1 MRTTRNQLVGV
12 ARSREPVGVKAG
24 QADHWHSTPPP
35 QAAASQSGCSSG
47 RRLGTSIQSEIEC
60 RHAQILWRHAPLATS
75 SFASQAA
82 ASQSGCSSGCVPH
95 STARPPPT
103 LAASAAT
110 PPPGYLPVDDQDIE
124 RPSRFKTTRDSTR
137 SPIQHSAAA
146 ADAGAATAATP
157 LPAEVTKGFQ
167 LESHQT
173 FKISFAQH
181 RAAAAHNLWHKWLHT
196 MCKPYSLQCCCRQVT
211 Q

>member
-12 ARSREPVGVKAG
+12 ARRREPVGVKAG

-35 QAAASQSGCSSG
+35 QAGASQSGCSSG
-47 RRLGTSIQSEIEC
+47 RRLGNSIQSGIEC

-110 PPPGYLPVDDQDIE
+110 PPPRYLPVDDQGIE
-124 RPSRFKTTRDSTR
+124 RPSKFKTTRDSTR

-157 LPAEVTKGFQ
+157 LPACLRKSQKVFSLKFIR
-167 LESHQT
+167 LSRSH
-173 FKISFAQH
+173 SH
-181 RAAAAHNLWHKWLHT
+181 SAAR
-196 MCKPYSLQCCCRQVT
+196 PPP
-211 Q
+211 